1 MRMATLP
8 LQREPVIVSDCRWKA
23 IVYLKDD
30 DGGGRLERQMHFIE
44 LNGIALRYE
53 LSGKGDRTLVLVH
66 EMGGSLESWD
76 EVVPH
81 FAGSRRVLRYDTRGA
96 GLSQKVR
103 GELAFETMA
112 TDIAALLDALG
123 IAGKVALVGV
133 AVGGAIALQFAAQ
146 YPERASAVIVGSPAT
161 GIAPARRAAALERL
175 ARIEAGGMAFAVE
188 DAMQNGYTPE
198 LRGDT
203 ERFERFRARWLGND
217 PSSYATIW
225 RMLANADMQKA
236 LSEVRCPALV
246 IGGSLDR
253 VRPPPMAQEVAK
265 AIPGAR
271 YIEVRTGH
279 YMAVQTP
286 DLIANG
292 INDFLRSVDA

>member
-1 MRMATLP
+1 
-8 LQREPVIVSDCRWKA
+8 
-23 IVYLKDD
+23 
-30 DGGGRLERQMHFIE
+30 MHFIE
-44 LNGIALRYE
+44 LDRIALRYE
-53 LSGKGDRTLVLVH
+53 LSGKGERTLVLVH

-81 FAGSRRVLRYDTRGA
+81 FAASRRVLRYDTRGA

-103 GELAFETMA
+103 GELALETMA
-112 TDIAALLDALG
+112 SDIAALLDTLG
-123 IAGKVALVGV
+123 ITGKVALAGV

-146 YPERASAVIVGSPAT
+146 YPERASAVVVGSPAT
-161 GIAPARRAAALERL
+161 GISPARRATALERL
-175 ARIEAGGMAFAVE
+175 AKIEAGGMAFAVE
-188 DAMQNGYTPE
+188 DAMLNGYAPE
-198 LRGDT
+198 LRGDI

-225 RMLANADMQKA
+225 RMLANADMQKT
-236 LSEVRCPALV
+236 LGEVRCPALV

-271 YIEVRTGH
+271 YVEIGTGH

-292 INDFLRSVDA
+292 IDDFLRSVDA